1 MRVDG
6 AGDTPS
12 HQEPDVPPR
21 AVTPNGREKTF
32 RPDQIIVSKTDPQG
46 RLTYVNPLFVEISGY
61 TEAELIGQPHNI
73 IRHPDMPRSVFRLLW
88 ERISGGEEIFAYVVN
103 LSADGTHYWVLA
115 HVTPT
120 IGPDGRIVGYHS
132 NRRTADKGALAVITD
147 IYAKLRAV
155 ERSAPSTPEALAAG
169 TALLEQMLADAGQTY
184 DELVWSLSQE
194 VAA

>member
-1 MRVDG
+1 
-6 AGDTPS
+6 
-12 HQEPDVPPR
+12 
-21 AVTPNGREKTF
+21 VTPNGREKTF

-132 NRRTADKGALAVITD
+132 NRRTADKDALAVITD

>member
-1 MRVDG
+1 
-6 AGDTPS
+6 
-12 HQEPDVPPR
+12 
-21 AVTPNGREKTF
+21 
-32 RPDQIIVSKTDPQG
+32 
-46 RLTYVNPLFVEISGY
+46 
-61 TEAELIGQPHNI
+61 
-73 IRHPDMPRSVFRLLW
+73 MPRSVFRLLW

-132 NRRTADKGALAVITD
+132 NRRTADKDALAVITD
-147 IYAKLRAV
+147 LYGRLRTV
-155 ERSAPSTPEALAAG
+155 ERAAPSTPEALEAG
-169 TALLEQMLADAGQTY
+169 TALLEQVLSEAGQTY